1 MEHFGDKPYCS
12 GLSRLLTAGR
22 VLSMMAT
29 MTDNSPLMFSESL
42 CARLAVGPV
51 YCLGRA
57 GMDLYP
63 EPAGVITEDAEQFRA
78 DMGGSAANI
87 AVALSRQ
94 RGRAALLTVFSDDQ
108 VGRFVIR
115 KCADYG
121 VDTNSCRTQSG
132 LCRNSLAIAETKP
145 ADVAV
150 VIYRNHAADLE
161 LTSEDVSLVDF
172 SAAGGLVVTGTAL
185 SGEPSASAVSAA
197 ISAAKQAGC
206 PVIIDIDY
214 RANAWETAGD
224 AARRMSPELTRAD
237 ILVGNNHEFSLLCGG
252 DEDKSL
258 EAACK
263 FAASGQMVLYKMG
276 DRGCRT
282 IYQGREIKTGIFPVV
297 LAKPFGAG
305 DAFLGNVLA
314 RLGRD
319 ADIRAAVIQGSAAAA
334 FVVARPGCASAMPD
348 KEQLSQ
354 FMAQNQMRPFDGQT
368 RG

>member
-1 MEHFGDKPYCS
+1 
-12 GLSRLLTAGR
+12 
-22 VLSMMAT
+22 MMST
-29 MTDNSPLMFSESL
+29 MDSNRPFMFSETL
-42 CARLAVGPV
+42 CARLAGGPI

-63 EPAGVITEDAEQFRA
+63 EPEGVITEDAEQFCA

-94 RGRAALLTVFSDDQ
+94 GASAALLTVFSDDQ

-121 VDTNSCRTQSG
+121 VDTGSCRTQTG

-145 ADVAV
+145 VDPAV
-150 VIYRNHAADLE
+150 VIYRNQAADLE
-161 LTSEDVSLVDF
+161 LTSEDVSSVDF

-197 ISAAKQAGC
+197 ISTAKQADC

-214 RANAWETAGD
+214 RANAWPTAED
-224 AARRMSPELTRAD
+224 AALRMASELARVD
-237 ILVGNNHEFSLLCGG
+237 VLVGNDDEFAVLCGG
-252 DEDKSL
+252 DKDKGLSV
-258 EAACK
+258 ARK
-263 FAASGQMVLYKMG
+263 FAASGQLVLYKMG
-276 DRGCRT
+276 EQGCWSF
-282 IYQGREIKTGIFPVV
+282 YQGREMETGIFPVT

-314 RLGRD
+314 RLSQD
-319 ADIRAAVIQGSAAAA
+319 ANIRASVIQGSAAAA

-348 KEQLSQ
+348 KQELSQ
-354 FMAQNQMRPFDGQT
+354 FMTQNQMRPFDSRF